1 MAYGRVSRST
11 PPPFRPAAV
20 RLNPAEKADQ
30 ARIAKVVAEARHRER
45 IERIERMQSLSRSRP
60 GAATGASAR
69 SHPPSPR
76 TLVKSMDIDLLSPS
90 CDPNETSAHLAQK
103 PRCSDLGFCGE
114 TGVLQG
120 D

>member
-69 SHPPSPR
+69 SQSAVTENPR
-76 TLVKSMDIDLLSPS
+76 EVDGHRSVVTLL
-90 CDPNETSAHLAQK
+90 
-103 PRCSDLGFCGE
+103 
-114 TGVLQG
+114 
-120 D
+120 